1 MLDIS
6 LVERL
11 NQDMKLAMKNK
22 DKLKLSVIRM
32 VKASVKNEEINQGS
46 PLTDEQ
52 VLAVVTRELK
62 QRRDSLQEFDKAG
75 REDLAA
81 PTREEIEILLEYMPE
96 QMGEDEIR
104 RVVSEAIQQV
114 GAQSKKD
121 LGKVM
126 GVLMPKVKGRADGA
140 LVNKI
145 VQELLS

>member
-1 MLDIS
+1 MLDMS

-96 QMGEDEIR
+96 QMGEEEIR

>member
-1 MLDIS
+1 MS